1 MRTPHLRERFAE
13 YVRGYVAHFV
23 AFFDLRGAN
32 CRSFAKF
39 SDATKASKDL
49 LSKPYVE
56 ASKVELKGS
65 AVGGPT
71 FIAETVIGAVPA
83 STRELLPAQCS
94 RGVLAVHSCE
104 FYWSPLAREA
114 RSSLP
119 AVGIVVEPLP
129 FRPSVLL
136 GIVLGLGAPRCCDLF
151 L

>member
-1 MRTPHLRERFAE
+1 
-13 YVRGYVAHFV
+13 V
-23 AFFDLRGAN
+23 AFLDLLGTN

-83 STRELLPAQCS
+83 STRELLTAQCS
-94 RGVLAVHSCE
+94 QGLLGVHLCE
-104 FYWSPLAREA
+104 FSRSMLAREA

-119 AVGIVVEPLP
+119 AVGIAVEPSP
-129 FRPSVLL
+129 F
-136 GIVLGLGAPRCCDLF
+136 
-151 L
+151 